1 MSIGRAA
8 DAAEHEA
15 DRFADGVLTDLSQR
29 PMSLQRSSHG
39 VDELGGTYV
48 TQQLESRIRSAS
60 GGHALPGDVQRA
72 AQERSGRDLS
82 GVRVHSGSDAADM
95 SASLQATAFTVGS
108 NVFLGAD
115 AARPGTAAGDAVLG
129 HELGHVV
136 QQGGGVAPQSVQ
148 RMANF
153 APLRSGPP
161 TVQRLFGKSAA
172 KKIGEKAESTGNK
185 PARTIGELD
194 KDIAKLEAALA
205 KLLKHNTPGN
215 LKTQRAASLLYEAA
229 TRVQHNLPDQKSHA
243 SKVLGRLY
251 PEQVKR
257 LQAIRKQS
265 QYIMYETEETLAPA
279 QLAASKAQAENIYL
293 DAGRASG
300 GDERPSGSFK
310 NLTDAA
316 YTFGFTAKGKTEKR
330 AGVATEFAL
339 SEAEVAAIITFT
351 AQDYRYM
358 NPAAANSK
366 SWMASQHAG
375 LEKHD
380 DDDGAGEDKLGFFK
394 MQESFYGRRN
404 AKESMKNKM
413 EEGSLH
419 TAMAVQGMLK
429 LPVWSGKLYRGE
441 MIYAD
446 KFEQRFPKDSHGGRR
461 SAEATSNRTSIAS
474 ATAKLS
480 VAEDFVS
487 KTADPTEKRY
497 VVWEIDVNNG
507 RDIQQL
513 SVLPLEAEIATL
525 PGAQFAITDVVEGAT
540 PKDYTLVKCR
550 QIK

>member
-1 MSIGRAA
+1 MSIGRVG

-15 DRFADGVLTDLSQR
+15 DRFADDVLTDLSQR
-29 PMSLQRSSHG
+29 PMSLQRSSRG
-39 VDELGGTYV
+39 VDELGGTFV
-48 TQQLESRIRSAS
+48 TRQLESRIRSTG
-60 GGHALPGDVQRA
+60 GGHFLPGDVQRA
-72 AQERSGRDLS
+72 AQQRSGRDLS
-82 GVRVHSGSDAADM
+82 GVRVHDGSDAADM

-115 AARPGTAAGDAVLG
+115 AARPGTAAGNAVLG

-136 QQGGGVAPQSVQ
+136 QQGGGVARQSVQ
-148 RMANF
+148 RMANL
-153 APLRSGPP
+153 APLQSGAPK
-161 TVQRLFGKSAA
+161 VQRLFGKSAA
-172 KKIGEKAESTGNK
+172 KKIGEKAESTGVK
-185 PARTIGELD
+185 PAKTIDQLD

-205 KLLKHNTPGN
+205 KLLKHNTTGN
-215 LKTQRAASLLYEAA
+215 LKTQHAASLLYEAA

-251 PEQVKR
+251 PEQVRR

-265 QYIMYETEETLAPA
+265 QFIMYDTESSLAPA
-279 QLAASKAQAENIYL
+279 QLAESKAQAENIYL

-300 GDERPSGSFK
+300 GDERPPNAFQ

-316 YTFGFTAKGKTEKR
+316 QLFGFTEKGKTKGR
-330 AGVATEFAL
+330 TDVATEFAL

-366 SWMASQHAG
+366 SWMVSQHAG
-375 LEKHD
+375 LAKHD
-380 DDDGAGEDKLGFFK
+380 DDGADEDKLGFFK
-394 MQESFYGRRN
+394 MQESFYERKN
-404 AKESMKNKM
+404 AKEGMKNKF
-413 EEGSLH
+413 EEGALH
-419 TAMAVQGMLK
+419 TAFAVQGMVK

-446 KFEQRFPKDSHGGRR
+446 KFEERFPKDGHGGRR
-461 SAEATSNRTSIAS
+461 SAEASLKRPSIAS

-487 KTADPTEKRY
+487 KTADPTAKRY

-507 RDIQQL
+507 RDIQKL

-525 PGAQFAITDVVEGAT
+525 PGAEFAITNVVEGAT
-540 PKDYTLVKCR
+540 PNDYTLVKCQ